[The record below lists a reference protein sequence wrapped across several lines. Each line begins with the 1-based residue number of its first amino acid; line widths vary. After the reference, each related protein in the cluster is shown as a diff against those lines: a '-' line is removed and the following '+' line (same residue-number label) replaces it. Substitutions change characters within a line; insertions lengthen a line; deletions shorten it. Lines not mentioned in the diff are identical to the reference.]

1 MSALRPS
8 LASLALVGCGAG
20 SRTGAETAT
29 QVACDFENPAEP
41 TTVNVLAYNSS
52 AVDPFTN
59 TMVKSCTRDNVTVKH
74 DPIDFAGQVQKTT
87 ATLAGDKGTY
97 DIIETYGFIIGPNAA
112 AEKLQPLDE
121 LFAKHSEKYKLDE
134 IEESMREGMSYDG
147 KLYGLPMQA
156 QMFVMAYRKD
166 VFDKNGLHR
175 ARPPSTEMKAAA
187 KKIQDAGDMKY
198 PIALPWLAT
207 GDISTQYQ
215 AALNSLGNDFV
226 DPETKKPQFDSPE
239 SKKALEEMKSLLP
252 YMDPQVTTFDQPKVQ
267 QQMFN
272 GTAAIAI
279 MFSGRMNDLTLETNS
294 KYSDKFAFAA
304 PPAVEAGGSLFSR
317 LSIDGWS
324 LPENTKL
331 DSGPAV
337 PDDRRVGQRGRLQG
351 LGPGRVPGPQ
361 GRGDPRQLAVRPG
374 RDRLDRQDRG
384 AGHGSVRPRRVQRRD
399 LPGGA
404 GHPRQDLGRG
414 GPGADA
420 GRRREGDGEVLTSA
434 PRLRPEPVDALRQA
448 QGTSAGSGTRS
459 PK

>member
-1 MSALRPS
+1 MRIRPRNRV
-8 LASLALVGCGAG
+8 LLGAAAIVASLALVGCGAG

-87 ATLAGDKGTY
+87 ATLAGEEGTY
-97 DIIETYGFIIGPNAA
+97 DIIETYGFIIGPNADA
-112 AEKLQPLDE
+112 GKLQPLDE
-121 LFAKHSEKYKLDE
+121 LFAKHSEKYKLDQ

-166 VFDKNGLHR
+166 VFDKNGLT
-175 ARPPSTEMKAAA
+175 APTTFAEMKDAA

-207 GDISTQYQ
+207 GDVSTQYQ
-215 AALNSLGNDFV
+215 AALNSLGTDFV
-226 DPETKKPQFDSPE
+226 DPETKEPQFTSPE
-239 SKKALEEMKSLLP
+239 SKQALEEMKSLLP

-267 QQMFN
+267 QQMYN

-279 MFSGRMNDLTLETNS
+279 MFSGRMNDLTLPTNS
-294 KYSDKFAFAA
+294 QYADKFAFAA
-304 PPAVEAGGSLFSR
+304 PPAVGEGGSLFSR

-331 DSGPAV
+331 DSDLLFQMIAASVSEDASKSAV
-337 PDDRRVGQRGRLQG
+337 PAAYPARKGAVTPDSSPYAQAAIDSIAKTEAPITAPYVPDVSNAVISLVAQVI
-351 LGPGRVPGPQ
+351 LGKI
-361 GRGDPRQLAVRPG
+361 
-374 RDRLDRQDRG
+374 
-384 AGHGSVRPRRVQRRD
+384 SVE
-399 LPGGA
+399 
-404 GHPRQDLGRG
+404 
-414 GPGADA
+414 
-420 GRRREGDGEVLTSA
+420 EG
-434 PRLRPEPVDALRQA
+434 QA
-448 QGTSAGSGTRS
+448 QMQAAAE
-459 PK
+459 KVMEKY